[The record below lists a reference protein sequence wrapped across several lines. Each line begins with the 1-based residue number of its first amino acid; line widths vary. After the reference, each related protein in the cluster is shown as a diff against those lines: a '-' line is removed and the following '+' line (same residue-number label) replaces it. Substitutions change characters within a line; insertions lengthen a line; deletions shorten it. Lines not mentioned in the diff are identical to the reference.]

1 MVSHKEGTAEHL
13 PHLLESRLMILHKLP
28 LAFSLVLMTT
38 GLFAADWPQ
47 WMGPNR
53 DNVWRE
59 DGVLDAFPPDG
70 PKVVW
75 RVPVAGGYSG
85 PAVSGG
91 RVYVTDYVTTEIV
104 KTDNFQRQQF
114 SGTERIL
121 CLDAATGKEIWKH
134 EYPVQYQ
141 MSYPA
146 GPRCVPNVHKGKVYS
161 LGAEGD
167 LLCLDAKTGQ
177 VVWSKNF
184 PKDYQAKTPLW
195 GFAAH
200 PLIDG
205 QNLICVVGGREA
217 HAVAFDKDTGN
228 EIWRALKT
236 REPGY
241 VPPTIIEAGGFRQL
255 ILFHPSAV
263 ASLDPATGE
272 PYWSLPYEA
281 TNGAAIMSPVRAG
294 DLLFAGSYSN
304 KNILIQLDNDR
315 PAAKTLWQDRP
326 KAAIAP
332 VNVQPFVEDGTLYG
346 FDQNGLLYGVELAT
360 GKRLWETGKP
370 TNITRPANSATAFV
384 VKNGGRYWMFN
395 ELGELLITKLSP
407 QGYEEIDR
415 IKVIEPTNVAV
426 GRDVVWC
433 PPAWANRRVYLR
445 NDKECVCVDLT
456 AN

>member
-1 MVSHKEGTAEHL
+1 MSLHSI
-13 PHLLESRLMILHKLP
+13 LLASSIGLM
-28 LAFSLVLMTT
+28 ST
-38 GLFAADWPQ
+38 GVFAADWPQ

-59 DGVLDAFPPDG
+59 DGVLDAFPGGG
-70 PKVVW
+70 PEVVW

-85 PAVSGG
+85 PAVSDG
-91 RVYVTDYVTTEIV
+91 RVYVTDYVTKENSKIA
-104 KTDNFQRQQF
+104 NSQRQQQY

-121 CLDAATGKEIWKH
+121 CLDEATGKQIWKH
-134 EYPVQYQ
+134 EYPVHYQ

-146 GPRCVPNVHKGKVYS
+146 GPRCVPSIHQEKVYT

-167 LLCLDAKTGQ
+167 LFCLDAKTGR
-177 VVWSKNF
+177 VLWSKAF

-205 QNLICVVGGREA
+205 EKLICVVGGREA
-217 HAVAFDKDTGN
+217 HAVAFHTETGK

-241 VPPTIIEAGGFRQL
+241 VPPTIIEAGGVRQL

-263 ASLDPATGE
+263 ASLDPATGK

-281 TNGAAIMSPVRAG
+281 TNGAAIMTPVHAG
-294 DLLFAGSYSN
+294 NLLFAGSYSN
-304 KNILIQLDNDR
+304 KNMLIQLDNDR
-315 PAAKTLWQDRP
+315 PAAKSLWRDRP
-326 KAAIAP
+326 NAAIAP
-332 VNVQPFVEDGTLYG
+332 VNVQPFFADGTLYG
-346 FDQNGLLYGVELAT
+346 FDQNGLLYGVEMAT
-360 GKRLWETGKP
+360 GKRLWQTGEP
-370 TNITRPANSATAFV
+370 TRITRPTNSATAFI

-415 IKVIEPTNVAV
+415 VKVIEPTNVAV

-445 NDKECVCVDLT
+445 NDKECLCLDLS
-456 AN
+456 AD